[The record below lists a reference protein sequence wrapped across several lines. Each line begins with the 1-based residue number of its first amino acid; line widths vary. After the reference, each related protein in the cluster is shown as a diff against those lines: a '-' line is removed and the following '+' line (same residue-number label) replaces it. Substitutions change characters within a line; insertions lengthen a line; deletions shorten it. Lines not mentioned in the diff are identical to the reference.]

1 MSSGAISDRE
11 AIAATLD
18 RFDAAQA
25 EVAALSFDVLEA
37 REVLSIK
44 DRLETV
50 ARREAAV
57 DHRLTHHLTSQ
68 ASPIDL
74 GGKSWTDVLSNRL
87 RISRDDARRRLDEA
101 DDLGPRRAVTGE
113 PLQPVLPN
121 VADAIA
127 EGTVGADHVRIIRRF
142 FADLPAAVD
151 IETRQACEVDLARIA
166 SEHTPDGLRKA
177 ADRLMALV
185 HPDGD
190 FSDADRARRRGLTIG
205 NQGADRTSEVRGR
218 LDPEARATFDAVFA
232 KWAAPGMCNPDD
244 ESPCVDGVPTEAQIQ
259 NDQRSQAQRN
269 HDALKAMGRS
279 VLTSGELGQHNGLPV
294 TVVVSTTLQELES
307 GCGQAVTA
315 TGSLLPMSSVI
326 RMASHAYH
334 YLTIFDKD
342 TGRALHLGRT
352 RRIASADQRIVLL
365 ARDRGCTRPG
375 CTVAG
380 AHCQVHHAVSD
391 WADDGQTNVDDL
403 TLACPKDNRMIKP
416 GGWRTRKR
424 KDGRTEWIPP
434 PELDSGQSRVNDYHH
449 PENYLL
455 PDDGDEPTVD

>member
-1 MSSGAISDRE
+1 MSSGAVPDRE
-11 AIAATLD
+11 AIAAALD

-25 EVAALSFDVLEA
+25 EVAALSFDVLTA
-37 REVLSIK
+37 RDVLSIK

-50 ARREAAV
+50 SRRQAGV
-57 DHRLTHHLTSQ
+57 DHRLTHHLISQ
-68 ASPIDL
+68 ASPIEL

-101 DDLGPRRAVTGE
+101 KELGPRTAMTGE
-113 PLQPVLPN
+113 ALQPVLPN
-121 VADAIA
+121 VAVALA
-127 EGTVGADHVRIIRRF
+127 AGKVGADHVRIIRRF

-205 NQGADRTSEVRGR
+205 NQQADGTSEVRGR

-244 ESPCVDGVPTEAQIQ
+244 ESPCVDGSPSEAQIQ

-294 TVVVSTTLQELES
+294 TIVVSTTLQELES
-307 GCGQAVTA
+307 GYGKAVTA
-315 TGSLLPMSSVI
+315 TGSLLPMSTVI
-326 RMASHAYH
+326 RLASHAYH
-334 YLTIFDKD
+334 YLTIFDKH

-391 WADDGQTNVDDL
+391 WAADGQTNVDDL
-403 TLACPKDNRMIKP
+403 TLACPKDNRMVKP

-455 PDDGDEPTVD
+455 PDEDEEPTAD